1 MVIMDTSVHVPLIL
15 GVQIVNV
22 SILEFTRSRLLYGL
36 IDPLQAHLF
45 EKCVVKVL
53 VLKVPNFD

>member
-22 SILEFTRSRLLYGL
+22 SILEFTRSRLLY
-36 IDPLQAHLF
+36 
-45 EKCVVKVL
+45 
-53 VLKVPNFD
+53 